1 MRFED
6 GVSDPARG
14 QGSSAHH
21 IHDYRSV
28 LLTVGFTEV
37 VSSHAPRSMR
47 TDKITKAQRFEE
59 ILQRFE
65 IPLLQYATRITGDRE
80 RARDVVQET
89 FIKFQSN
96 GALDHKDKPETWLF
110 TVCRNRALNV
120 CRKER
125 RLMYLEEETIES
137 QEDRQPMP
145 YQHIE
150 EEEAT
155 GFLMRIIA
163 TLPPRQQEVLRL
175 KFQNELSYEQIAEI
189 TKTTAN
195 SVVFLFTQPSRLCV
209 IATGRTRRIL
219 FRSTRGPHD
228 MNIDDPKLTA
238 FALDELDE
246 PERSAVARAVA
257 ESVAAQQLVG
267 EIRKLSDVIKNEFAA
282 ETQTNVVTALG
293 SPEEPRTATGL
304 QPQSLSDIRDDPWFW
319 SIGRPLA
326 IAAILAIFGI
336 IAGVTFWPRQNST
349 RFAGPINL
357 PLAKPAD
364 VQGEFQMLSEVEPS
378 LPAKVPAAGHSPP
391 AHPAMV
397 AKQSAYK
404 FRGEHGRW
412 GRRIW
417 WDTSAGRAVQY
428 CHVRSHPR
436 EPVSRHKR

>member
-1 MRFED
+1 MAFQT
-6 GVSDPARG
+6 RG
-14 QGSSAHH
+14 PGQRSSAHH

-96 GALDHKDKPETWLF
+96 GALDHKGKPETWLF
-110 TVCRNRALNV
+110 TVCRNRALKV

-125 RLMYLEEETIES
+125 RLLYLEEETIES

-195 SVVFLFTQPSRLCV
+195 SVGVL
-209 IATGRTRRIL
+209 I
-219 FRSTRGPHD
+219 H
-228 MNIDDPKLTA
+228 
-238 FALDELDE
+238 
-246 PERSAVARAVA
+246 
-257 ESVAAQQLVG
+257 
-267 EIRKLSDVIKNEFAA
+267 
-282 ETQTNVVTALG
+282 TALKTLRHRYRED
-293 SPEEPRTATGL
+293 SKDFVSFNPRTT
-304 QPQSLSDIRDDPWFW
+304 
-319 SIGRPLA
+319 
-326 IAAILAIFGI
+326 
-336 IAGVTFWPRQNST
+336 
-349 RFAGPINL
+349 
-357 PLAKPAD
+357 
-364 VQGEFQMLSEVEPS
+364 
-378 LPAKVPAAGHSPP
+378 
-391 AHPAMV
+391 
-397 AKQSAYK
+397 
-404 FRGEHGRW
+404 
-412 GRRIW
+412 
-417 WDTSAGRAVQY
+417 
-428 CHVRSHPR
+428 
-436 EPVSRHKR
+436 